1 VVEFLNKNKFRN
13 LLRSA
18 DASIPCE
25 TVFTGG
31 KVLSVFSGVLE
42 DVTFAVTDGMIV
54 GFGESYESN
63 HVVDLKGKIVVPG
76 LIDSHIHIES
86 TLATPKEF
94 SKAAIRHGIT
104 TVIMDPHEI
113 GNVLGTKG
121 LDFMLESSKNLP
133 VTFQMMLPSCVPA
146 TIHETSGAILR
157 AEDLAPYY
165 EDHRVSGLAEMMD
178 LTGVK
183 TTRDDVLQKLMD
195 AKKHRKTLDGH
206 GAGLSD
212 MDNNLYRVAGI
223 STDHECTTVEEA
235 KDRLSK
241 GFYVHIREGS
251 VAKNFDTLLPVV
263 NKNNHHR
270 FTFCTDDIYIDDLY
284 ENGSI
289 DTMIRKAIASGL
301 DPIDA
306 IKMAT
311 LNPATCYHLQDLGAV
326 APGYQADFVV
336 LKNLESFHIHS
347 VYQKGHCV
355 FQEEEVIF
363 PYENHPL
370 PALPRTVTLK
380 KLTLEDLSMVSGTG
394 ILHVIEILSNSLL
407 TNHLV
412 LETPINQEVNIG
424 PMADLAKLFV
434 MERHG
439 NHGNMGK
446 GIVKGF
452 KMKSGAVATTIAHDS
467 HNLVALGVNDED
479 LLVAVR
485 RIEEIGGGLVL
496 VENKKILA
504 ELPLEIGGL
513 MSSAPLE
520 EITEK
525 LHRVREMERML
536 FDELDFNPFLTLSFL
551 TLPVI
556 PTLKITDKGLFDTNQ
571 QTFITFDEEV
581 QQ

>member
-1 VVEFLNKNKFRN
+1 
-13 LLRSA
+13 
-18 DASIPCE
+18 
-25 TVFTGG
+25 
-31 KVLSVFSGVLE
+31 
-42 DVTFAVTDGMIV
+42 
-54 GFGESYESN
+54 
-63 HVVDLKGKIVVPG
+63 
-76 LIDSHIHIES
+76 
-86 TLATPKEF
+86 
-94 SKAAIRHGIT
+94 
-104 TVIMDPHEI
+104 
-113 GNVLGTKG
+113 
-121 LDFMLESSKNLP
+121 
-133 VTFQMMLPSCVPA
+133 
-146 TIHETSGAILR
+146 
-157 AEDLAPYY
+157 
-165 EDHRVSGLAEMMD
+165 
-178 LTGVK
+178 
-183 TTRDDVLQKLMD
+183 
-195 AKKHRKTLDGH
+195 
-206 GAGLSD
+206 
-212 MDNNLYRVAGI
+212 
-223 STDHECTTVEEA
+223 
-235 KDRLSK
+235 
-241 GFYVHIREGS
+241 
-251 VAKNFDTLLPVV
+251 
-263 NKNNHHR
+263 
-270 FTFCTDDIYIDDLY
+270 
-284 ENGSI
+284 
-289 DTMIRKAIASGL
+289 
-301 DPIDA
+301 
-306 IKMAT
+306 
-311 LNPATCYHLQDLGAV
+311 
-326 APGYQADFVV
+326 
-336 LKNLESFHIHS
+336 
-347 VYQKGHCV
+347 
-355 FQEEEVIF
+355 
-363 PYENHPL
+363 
-370 PALPRTVTLK
+370 
-380 KLTLEDLSMVSGTG
+380 MVSGTG

-479 LLVAVR
+479 LLVAVQ

>member
-1 VVEFLNKNKFRN
+1 
-13 LLRSA
+13 
-18 DASIPCE
+18 
-25 TVFTGG
+25 
-31 KVLSVFSGVLE
+31 
-42 DVTFAVTDGMIV
+42 M
-54 GFGESYESN
+54 
-63 HVVDLKGKIVVPG
+63 
-76 LIDSHIHIES
+76 
-86 TLATPKEF
+86 
-94 SKAAIRHGIT
+94 
-104 TVIMDPHEI
+104 
-113 GNVLGTKG
+113 
-121 LDFMLESSKNLP
+121 
-133 VTFQMMLPSCVPA
+133 
-146 TIHETSGAILR
+146 
-157 AEDLAPYY
+157 
-165 EDHRVSGLAEMMD
+165 
-178 LTGVK
+178 
-183 TTRDDVLQKLMD
+183 
-195 AKKHRKTLDGH
+195 
-206 GAGLSD
+206 
-212 MDNNLYRVAGI
+212 
-223 STDHECTTVEEA
+223 
-235 KDRLSK
+235 
-241 GFYVHIREGS
+241 
-251 VAKNFDTLLPVV
+251 
-263 NKNNHHR
+263 
-270 FTFCTDDIYIDDLY
+270 
-284 ENGSI
+284 
-289 DTMIRKAIASGL
+289 
-301 DPIDA
+301 
-306 IKMAT
+306 
-311 LNPATCYHLQDLGAV
+311 
-326 APGYQADFVV
+326 
-336 LKNLESFHIHS
+336 
-347 VYQKGHCV
+347 

-380 KLTLEDLSMVSGTG
+380 KLTLDDLSMVSGTG
-394 ILHVIEILSNSLL
+394 VLHVIEILSNSLL

-424 PMADLAKLFV
+424 PIVDLAKLFV

-513 MSSAPLE
+513 MSSAPIE

-525 LHRVREMERML
+525 LHRVQEMERML

>member
-1 VVEFLNKNKFRN
+1 MVEFLNKNKFRN

-18 DASIPCE
+18 DASIPCD
-25 TVFTGG
+25 TVFIGG

-54 GFGESYESN
+54 GFGEGYEST

-121 LDFMLESSKNLP
+121 LDFMLESSENLP
-133 VTFQMMLPSCVPA
+133 LTFQMMLPSCVPA
-146 TIHETSGAILR
+146 TIHETSGAVLR

-165 EDHRVSGLAEMMD
+165 QNQRVSGLAEMMD

-183 TTRDDVLQKLMD
+183 TTRDDVLHKLMD
-195 AKKHRKTLDGH
+195 AKKNQKTLDGH
-206 GAGLSD
+206 GAGLSP

-251 VAKNFDTLLPVV
+251 VAKNFDTLLPIV

-289 DTMIRKAIASGL
+289 DAMIRKAIASGL
-301 DPIDA
+301 DPIDV

-336 LKNLESFHIHS
+336 LENLESFHIHS
-347 VYQKGHCV
+347 VYQKGHCA
-355 FQEEEVIF
+355 FQEGQVIF
-363 PYENHPL
+363 PYENHELSP
-370 PALPRTVTLK
+370 LPRTVSLK

-394 ILHVIEILSNSLL
+394 FLHVIEILSNSLL

-412 LETPINQEVNIG
+412 LETPINQEVTVG
-424 PMADLAKLFV
+424 PENDLAKLFV

-452 KMKSGAVATTIAHDS
+452 KMRSGAVATTIAHDS

-479 LLVAVR
+479 LLFAVR

-525 LHRVREMERML
+525 LHKVREMERML

-556 PTLKITDKGLFDTNQ
+556 PTLKITDKGLFDTDQ
-571 QTFITFDEEV
+571 QTFIAFDEEL
-581 QQ
+581 Q